1 MTKKNLIVALAISE
15 NCEREAYALRS
26 FLECLNIQ
34 VITYWIARPNDFI
47 GVLSGTDLMSP
58 IDYLILCFHGDHD
71 AFLLPKLA
79 PEIYTDDEPHTH
91 AFGAQYIEKYAKLD
105 KVKVITIGCALG
117 GDLLSQAFLNSGCSV
132 YIAPKDYILGS
143 AVLIFMMRY
152 FYEILEQQRDEREAF
167 NIAINLDHD
176 TAIFQRYS
184 KD

>member
-1 MTKKNLIVALAISE
+1 M
-15 NCEREAYALRS
+15 
-26 FLECLNIQ
+26 
-34 VITYWIARPNDFI
+34 
-47 GVLSGTDLMSP
+47 
-58 IDYLILCFHGDHD
+58 
-71 AFLLPKLA
+71 
-79 PEIYTDDEPHTH
+79 
-91 AFGAQYIEKYAKLD
+91 
-105 KVKVITIGCALG
+105 KVIATGCALG